1 MSPGCAAA
9 KLTADT
15 VLHGSMKHVDATT
28 MIADETD
35 SNIIDD
41 GCDNESGNCNT

>member
-1 MSPGCAAA
+1 MSPRRTAA
-9 KLTADT
+9 KLIADT
-15 VLHGSMKHVDATT
+15 VLPSSMKHVDATT

-41 GCDNESGNCNT
+41 GFYNESGNCDI